1 MRKKKDLSTPYN
13 RLRDLVNTL
22 TEYLLGMKIKGEIIR
37 IENDSV
43 TINKSYDMLPEIAAP
58 LYYGRREINA
68 SILSNNEEIPV
79 KIILERISLEKDQV
93 LSSLHERCVSY
104 GSIIYGRTRST
115 KQPYSIREPKIV
127 KGGIGG

>member
-1 MRKKKDLSTPYN
+1 MSLTKIKK
-13 RLRDLVNTL
+13 RL
-22 TEYLLGMKIKGEIIR
+22 TEYLLGVEIKGKIIR

-43 TINKSYDMLPEIAAP
+43 TVNKTYDMLPEIAAP
-58 LYYGRREINA
+58 LYYGTREINA
-68 SILSNNEEIPV
+68 SILSDNEEIPV

-93 LSSLHERCVSY
+93 LSSLHEIFVSY

-115 KQPYSIREPKIV
+115 KQPYSIREPNII